1 MDVFSHFLNQVTMYE
16 DPRVLRPSLDTLI
29 QRHGKQA
36 AKVWKKAKGNA
47 DPLQEPPYLGHRT
60 RTAPPDV
67 MFRHLRRPRT
77 MNELEELVAGGGK
90 GKGQPS
96 GTAGG
101 EQQES
106 DDDDSIRVED

>member
-1 MDVFSHFLNQVTMYE
+1 MDVFSHFYDQVTIYE

-29 QRHGKQA
+29 TRHGKQA
-36 AKVWKKAKGNA
+36 GKAWKKAKGNA
-47 DPLQEPPYLGHRT
+47 NPLQEPPNLGHRT
-60 RTAPPDV
+60 TTAPPDV
-67 MFRHLRRPRT
+67 MFRRLRRPRT
-77 MNELEELVAGGGK
+77 IEELEELVAGGGK